1 MSESAPDLATLATLA
16 GLIAFAFSAL
26 GTRTVLDWLRDR
38 QILDRP
44 NERSSHAVPVP
55 RGGGL
60 AVTPAVALV
69 WIGLATVT
77 GAIGPLALAL
87 GALGL
92 MALSWLDDRA
102 GLPPL
107 PRLTAHA
114 VLVAAGLALL
124 DPGALVFQGA
134 LPLWADRLLS
144 GLGWLWFLNLYNFMD
159 GIDGLTGSETASIGL
174 GLILVTGLAGLGGGM
189 IPFAAA
195 IAAAALG
202 FLLWNWPPA
211 KLFLG
216 DCGSVPLG
224 FLLGGLL
231 IGLAVHGQLVA
242 ALILPAYYLA
252 DATITL
258 VWRLIDGEKVWQ
270 PHRRHFYQRA
280 VRGGRSHRAVVGA
293 VLATNLLL
301 IGWAGLAAAGSPALA
316 AAAAVA
322 TVAALLA
329 LLTRWSNGVRR

>member
-1 MSESAPDLATLATLA
+1 LNGGTELATLVTLA
-16 GLIAFAFSAL
+16 GLIAFAFAGL
-26 GTRTVLDWLRDR
+26 GTRAVLGWLQDR

-44 NERSSHAVPVP
+44 NDRSSHALPVP

-60 AVTPAVALV
+60 AVVPAVGLV
-69 WIGLATVT
+69 WIGLATTT

-87 GALGL
+87 GAFGL

-114 VLVAAGLALL
+114 VLIAAGLALL
-124 DPGALVFQGA
+124 EPEALVFQGA
-134 LPLWADRLLS
+134 LPWWADRLLT
-144 GLGWLWFLNLYNFMD
+144 GVGWLWFVNLYNFMD
-159 GIDGLTGSETASIGL
+159 GIDGLTGTETACLGL
-174 GLILVTGLAGLGGGM
+174 GLSVVAGLAGLSGM
-189 IPFAAA
+189 IPFAVA
-195 IAAAALG
+195 IATAGLG

-258 VWRLIDGEKVWQ
+258 IWRLIDRERIWQ
-270 PHRRHFYQRA
+270 AHRRHFYQRA
-280 VRGGRSHRAVVGA
+280 VRGGRSHRAVVCA
-293 VLATNLLL
+293 VLAGNLLL
-301 IGWAGLAAAGSPALA
+301 IGWAGLAAAGWPG
-316 AAAAVA
+316 VA
-322 TVAALLA
+322 IVGAGGTVAGLLG
-329 LLTRWSNGVRR
+329 LLTVWSNGVRR